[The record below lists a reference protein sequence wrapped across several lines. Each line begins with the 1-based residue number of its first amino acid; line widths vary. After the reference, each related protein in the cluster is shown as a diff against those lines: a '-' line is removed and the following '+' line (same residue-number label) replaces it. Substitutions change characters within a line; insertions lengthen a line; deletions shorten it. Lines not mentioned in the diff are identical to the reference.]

1 MAHPGALLVVMMMC
15 CACSL
20 YPSIYLGIER
30 TPNLLLVLAAVVGG
44 GEQGGGVMTFAVF
57 AGNPCYG
64 GERQL
69 LLPYFFRQSP
79 LDDIFIIKVIA
90 GR

>member
-1 MAHPGALLVVMMMC
+1 MVVMC

-30 TPNLLLVLAAVVGG
+30 ISDLLSVLVAGVGG
-44 GEQGGGVMTFAVF
+44 GEQGGRVMTFAIF
-57 AGNPCYG
+57 AGGPCYR

-69 LLPYFFRQSP
+69 PLPYFFCQSP
-79 LDDIFIIKVIA
+79 LDDIFIIQMVA

>member
-1 MAHPGALLVVMMMC
+1 MAISLIVAVLMC
-15 CACSL
+15 CAHSL

-30 TPNLLLVLAAVVGG
+30 ISDLLLVLVAVVGG

-69 LLPYFFRQSP
+69 PLPYFFCQSP
-79 LDDIFIIKVIA
+79 LDKIFIIEVLT
-90 GR
+90 GC